1 MNPVEILTN
10 KLLDIGI
17 PQDAVNK
24 INFESIVTNINNPD
38 KIKTDLINQLSGKI
52 GLDKTMITG
61 AINNIDIVGLFTNHE
76 TVNSI
81 MSKVFESI
89 EPAPLEKISI
99 WQKIKNL
106 FGL

>member
-17 PQDAVNK
+17 PKDAVNQ
-24 INFESIVTNINNPD
+24 IDFSSVVSNIDNPD

-61 AINNIDIVGLFTNHE
+61 AVNNIDIVGLLTNHE

-89 EPAPLEKISI
+89 EPVPIEKVGL
-99 WQKIKNL
+99 WQRIKNL
-106 FGL
+106 IGL